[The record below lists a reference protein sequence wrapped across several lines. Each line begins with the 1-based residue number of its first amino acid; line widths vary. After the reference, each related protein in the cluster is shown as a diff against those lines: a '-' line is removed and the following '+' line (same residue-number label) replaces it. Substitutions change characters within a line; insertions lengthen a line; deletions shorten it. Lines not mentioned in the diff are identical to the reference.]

1 MDVFQTLA
9 GGGVNFDRKRFQSDI
24 ALFNGKV
31 EKKGA
36 SSSSSKGKA
45 ETSNALPKEL
55 DFFGDSTIHHQN
67 VQSKSLSDSSVRN
80 GKQRAS
86 ESDIA
91 TVEPLNKITLASF
104 LKQNKIKQT
113 GTDVPIPLTSWSE
126 LSSRWNMDKRIL
138 SNMGNAGWGKP
149 TAVQMGAMPCMLD
162 NRDTLVGAPTGSGKT
177 LAYLL
182 PILHHLKSPK
192 QEGFRAVIVS
202 PTKELAQ
209 QIYQQ
214 LERLGAGKKWKF
226 CVLTRTTE
234 GAMRQDPQFRK
245 KYDILITTPM
255 RLVHAIEQ
263 QEVDLSN
270 VRHLILDEADRL
282 LEEGFLEQTDSILA
296 ACTHSSL
303 RKALFS
309 ATMPAGIE
317 ELAKTF
323 MYDEVRI
330 LVGVKDAAVESIEQ
344 ELMFVSNEDGKL
356 IGLRNLF
363 KQGKLKP
370 PVLLF
375 VQSIHRAQELF
386 KELIYEDLHVDVI
399 HSDRP
404 KAQREGV
411 IEAFKRGDIW
421 VLICTEVLARG
432 IDFKGVEVVVNYDFP
447 QSRESY
453 IHRIGRTGR
462 AGRKGKAITFFTS
475 EDSTYLKSVVNV
487 MRQSGCDVPKW
498 MLELK
503 SPNQK
508 QKKSL
513 KRKAPER
520 QNILTIAGS
529 SQGRKEANRRRD
541 MIQASKKRKEEGQGP
556 KEGNK
561 KEKTLD

>member
-9 GGGVNFDRKRFQSDI
+9 GGGVQFDRKRFQSEI
-24 ALFNGKV
+24 ELFNGKAAN
-31 EKKGA
+31 KSA
-36 SSSSSKGKA
+36 AIPSSSKQVQAGKV
-45 ETSNALPKEL
+45 LPKEL
-55 DFFGDSTIHHQN
+55 DFFGDSNNQNSIH
-67 VQSKSLSDSSVRN
+67 SASADDSSVRN
-80 GKQRAS
+80 GKQKAS
-86 ESDIA
+86 DSDLA
-91 TVEPLNKITLASF
+91 TAEPLNKTTLASF

-113 GTDVPIPLTSWSE
+113 GTDAPMPLTSWEE
-126 LSSRWNMDKRIL
+126 LETRWKMDKRL
-138 SNMGNAGWGKP
+138 LNNLANVGWGKP
-149 TAVQMGAMPCMLD
+149 TAVQMGAMPCLLD

-177 LAYLL
+177 LTYLL

-192 QEGFRAVIVS
+192 KEGFRAVIVS

-214 LERLGAGKKWKF
+214 LDRLGTGKKWKF

-263 QEVDLSN
+263 EEVDLTN
-270 VRHLILDEADRL
+270 VRHLVLDEADRL
-282 LEEGFLEQTDSILA
+282 LEEGFLTQTDSILA

-309 ATMPAGIE
+309 ATMPAAIE

-330 LVGVKDAAVESIEQ
+330 LVGVKDGAVESIEQ

-356 IGLRNLF
+356 LGLRNLL
-363 KQGKLKP
+363 KQGALKP

-375 VQSIHRAQELF
+375 VQSIQRAQELF

-411 IEAFKRGDIW
+411 IEAFKRGDVW

-432 IDFKGVEVVVNYDFP
+432 IDFKGVEVVINYDFP

-462 AGRKGKAITFFTS
+462 AGRKGKSITFFTR

-487 MRQSGCDVPKW
+487 MRQSGCEVPKW

-520 QNILTIAGS
+520 QDILTVAGS
-529 SQGRKEANRRRD
+529 SQGRKEANRRRE
-541 MIQASKKRKEEGQGP
+541 MIQASKKRKEEGQ
-556 KEGNK
+556 K
-561 KEKTLD
+561 KQLEK

>member
-9 GGGVNFDRKRFQSDI
+9 GGGVHFDRKRFQSEI
-24 ALFNGKV
+24 ALFNGKA
-31 EKKGA
+31 GNNTA
-36 SSSSSKGKA
+36 SSSKQVGAGKV
-45 ETSNALPKEL
+45 LPKEL
-55 DFFGDSTIHHQN
+55 DFFGDS
-67 VQSKSLSDSSVRN
+67 SSNKISQAGSTDDASTRN

-86 ESDIA
+86 DSEIVIA
-91 TVEPLNKITLASF
+91 EPLNKSTLPSF

-113 GTDVPIPLTSWSE
+113 GTDAPMPLTSWEE
-126 LSSRWNMDKRIL
+126 LGSRWNMDKRLL
-138 SNMGNAGWGKP
+138 SNLANVGWGKP

-177 LAYLL
+177 LTYLL

-192 QEGFRAVIVS
+192 KEGFRAVIVS

-214 LERLGAGKKWKF
+214 LDRLGTGKKWKF

-234 GAMRQDPQFRK
+234 GAMRQDPQLGK
-245 KYDILITTPM
+245 
-255 RLVHAIEQ
+255 
-263 QEVDLSN
+263 N
-270 VRHLILDEADRL
+270 EADRL
-282 LEEGFLEQTDSILA
+282 LEEGFLTQTDSILA

-309 ATMPAGIE
+309 ATMPAAIE

-356 IGLRNLF
+356 LGLRNLL
-363 KQGKLKP
+363 KQGALKP

-375 VQSIHRAQELF
+375 VQSIQRAQELF

-411 IEAFKRGDIW
+411 IEAFKRGDVW

-462 AGRKGKAITFFTS
+462 AGRKGKAITFFTR

-498 MLELK
+498 MLDLK

-520 QNILTIAGS
+520 QDILTVAGS

-541 MIQASKKRKEEGQGP
+541 MIQASKRRKDEGQES
-556 KEGNK
+556 KKSNK
-561 KEKTLD
+561 KDKLEK